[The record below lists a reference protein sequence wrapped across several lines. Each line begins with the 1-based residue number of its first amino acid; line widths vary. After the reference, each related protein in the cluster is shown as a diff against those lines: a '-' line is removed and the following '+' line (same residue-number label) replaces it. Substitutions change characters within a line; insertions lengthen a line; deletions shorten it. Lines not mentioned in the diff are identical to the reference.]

1 MDTLNVVL
9 LVAALAAGAAAIV
22 LLMALLVT
30 RGRAGAELAAARA
43 SLAGVEDRAGRGESE
58 LAQARRLLAEE
69 TERRERV
76 HGDLSER
83 NKSLELRAAELEHE
97 LEARLAS
104 HREELIKA
112 QDIQRAQLRALEQR
126 ERDLEAKLTEYRKD
140 AADTFRSLASEAL
153 KHSSTSFLELA
164 KQSFAAE
171 QARAKGEIDQ
181 SKLSVQQ
188 LVAPI
193 GETLKKTEARLAEIE
208 RQRLESFAT
217 LSSQMRTVADAA
229 GVLGQRTERLRE
241 ALSKPQVRGRYGEI
255 QLQRVVEVAG
265 MKNYCDFSTQESV
278 RDGEGRAQRPD
289 MTVKLPNDRVIVIDA
304 KANIGAYVEAMEAD
318 SSEASEA
325 CLQRFAGHVA
335 DQVGKLAAKVYWDQ
349 FDQTPEFVVM
359 FVPGDQFID
368 AALQRRPELFELAAQ
383 KRVILASPSTL
394 IGLLRAVELGW
405 KEQRLAEE
413 AVELRKLGTDLHE
426 RACVAFKHLGELGR
440 SIESTAKKYND
451 FVGSYET
458 RLEPALRRFQD
469 AGVKSAKELP
479 EVDGVEVRVRLLPGA
494 ELKS

>member
-1 MDTLNVVL
+1 MDTLHVVL
-9 LVAALAAGAAAIV
+9 LIAALVAGAAAI
-22 LLMALLVT
+22 ALLIA
-30 RGRAGAELAAARA
+30 RGRGAADTAVARA
-43 SLAGVEDRAGRGESE
+43 SLAAADARAARAEAE
-58 LAQARRLLAEE
+58 LAEARRLLADE
-69 TERRERV
+69 TARREKL
-76 HGDLSER
+76 HADLSER
-83 NKSLELRAAELEHE
+83 NHALELRAAQLDQE
-97 LEARLAS
+97 LEARLAG

-112 QDIQRAQLRALEQR
+112 QEIYRAQLTALEQR
-126 ERDLEAKLTEYRKD
+126 ERDLETKLAEYRKD
-140 AADTFRSLASEAL
+140 AADTFRALASDAL

-171 QARAKGEIDQ
+171 QARAKGELDQ
-181 SKLSVQQ
+181 SRLGVQQ

-193 GETLKKTEARLAEIE
+193 GETLKKTEAKLAEIE

-217 LSSQMRTVADAA
+217 LSSQIRTVADAA
-229 GVLGQRTERLRE
+229 GLLGQRTEKLRE

-265 MKNYCDFSTQESV
+265 MKSYCDFNTQESV
-278 RDGEGRAQRPD
+278 RDTDGRAQRPD

-318 SSEASEA
+318 SPEASEA

-349 FDQTPEFVVM
+349 FDKTPEFVIM

-413 AVELRKLGTDLHE
+413 AVELRQLGIDLHE
-426 RACVAFKHLGELGR
+426 RACIAFRHLGDLGR
-440 SIESTAKKYND
+440 AIESTARKYND

-479 EVDGVEVRVRLLPGA
+479 EVDGVEVRIRMLPGA
-494 ELKS
+494 AEPQAS